1 MNIQIT
7 NINIQY
13 ENDELSNVQIYFSG
27 HDDERTVHLNG
38 FVPLSSEEY
47 AGNESVSALATLI
60 KQKVYEKLNPAE

>member
-13 ENDELSNVQIYFSG
+13 ENGELSNVQIYFSG

-38 FVPLSSEEY
+38 FIPLSSEEY
-47 AGNESVSALATLI
+47 VGNEAITELSKIVR
-60 KQKVYEKLNPAE
+60 QKINEKLTPAE

>member
-13 ENDELSNVQIYFSG
+13 ENEELSNVQIYFSG

-38 FVPLSSEEY
+38 FIPLSSEEY
-47 AGNESVSALATLI
+47 VGNESVTALATLI
-60 KQKVYEKLNPAE
+60 KQKINEKLNPAE

>member
-27 HDDERTVHLNG
+27 HDEERTIHLNG
-38 FVPLSSEEY
+38 FIPLSSEEY
-47 AGNESVSALATLI
+47 VGNESVTALATLI
-60 KQKVYEKLNPAE
+60 KQKINEKLTPAE

>member
-13 ENDELSNVQIYFSG
+13 ENEELSNVQIYFSG

-38 FVPLSSEEY
+38 FIPLSSEEY
-47 AGNESVSALATLI
+47 VGNESVTALATLV
-60 KQKVYEKLNPAE
+60 KQKINEKLNPTE

>member
-13 ENDELSNVQIYFSG
+13 ENGELSNVQIYFSG

-38 FVPLSSEEY
+38 FIPLSSEEY
-47 AGNESVSALATLI
+47 VGNESVTALATLI
-60 KQKVYEKLNPAE
+60 KQKINEKLNPAE

>member
-13 ENDELSNVQIYFSG
+13 ENEELSNVQIYFSG

-38 FVPLSSEEY
+38 FIPLSSEEY
-47 AGNESVSALATLI
+47 VGNESVTALATLI
-60 KQKVYEKLNPAE
+60 KQKINEKLTPAE